1 MVSLNHS
8 YILALTVESLP
19 YMLFVL
25 PQAVSLVAFG

>member
-25 PQAVSLVAFG
+25 SQAVS